1 MPDTGQAR
9 VMTSEDGLVTF
20 RRMTVRDLDEV
31 LRIERASFSA
41 PWSRNAFAGEL
52 MDNHFAEYLVMY
64 SGPQMIGYGGMWV
77 IVDEAHV
84 TNIAVYPEYR
94 GKKNGE
100 RLLRMMMAEAAARG
114 ARRMTLEVR
123 VSNEVAKRL
132 YRKLGFV
139 DAGTRKGYY
148 TDNHEDALI
157 MWANVPPVQEVPD
170 VLE

>member
-1 MPDTGQAR
+1 MPETERMR
-9 VMTSEDGLVTF
+9 VLTSEDGAATF

-52 MDNHFAEYLVMY
+52 MDNHFAEYLVMFC
-64 SGPQMIGYGGMWV
+64 GEQMIGYGGMWV

-84 TNIAVYPEYR
+84 TNIAVYPEFR
-94 GKKNGE
+94 GKQNGE

-114 ARRMTLEVR
+114 AVRMTLEVR

-132 YRKLGFV
+132 YRKLGFA
-139 DAGTRKGYY
+139 DAGLRKGYY
-148 TDNHEDALI
+148 TDNREDALI
-157 MWANVPPVQEVPD
+157 MWADLPPSRGVPD
-170 VLE
+170 AVE

>member
-20 RRMTVRDLDEV
+20 RRMTMRDLDEV

-84 TNIAVYPEYR
+84 TNIAVYPEHR

-100 RLLRMMMAEAAARG
+100 RLLRMMMAEASARG

-139 DAGTRKGYY
+139 DAGVRKGYY

-157 MWANVPPVQEVPD
+157 MWAHVPPVQEVPD

>member
-20 RRMTVRDLDEV
+20 RRMTMRDLDEV
-31 LRIERASFSA
+31 LRIERASFTA

-100 RLLRMMMAEAAARG
+100 RLLRMMMAEASARG

-139 DAGTRKGYY
+139 DAGVRKGYY

-157 MWANVPPVQEVPD
+157 MWAHVPPVQGVPD